1 MQQPVPCSPNATP
14 WLTITVVICT
24 GTCHSEVPH
33 ACSVAPRRHTTPG
46 VLSPVF
52 YLHIYRTNRAC
63 RYNLKRKVAGLPP
76 VTKEWFES
84 KKAQLNLASSQ
95 ASSSQTKVWIDTL
108 SKKKFYSENTYL
120 AYTRSKKY
128 TDLVRKKCGGVAP
141 EPLIKVYTQDEQ
153 NASAEGAVGTSHRGV
168 SKSDASFEMKKL
180 NKGKMVYDQDMGS
193 ESEASEWET
202 ASEDEEEEGQDPST
216 WEKWDVCRSLFDN
229 HMSNTMEDN
238 LEYMWKTY
246 GFYLPDS
253 KYLKDPEGMLQYLG
267 AKMQYGRLPLYESGL
282 NPEARRLKTL
292 HGVQRHMVDRG
303 KCKILYE
310 NNEDEYED
318 YYDYSLGD
326 EDAEESMKAE
336 EFREAMISLNEGN
349 VPGWFQAAAG
359 YELAIPNRNGKGV
372 KILGTREF
380 ARYYKQRHFTPRPR
394 ASRDAAQAAAGMS
407 NAMVAV
413 NTRYK
418 QLTVPVFGDGTVEG
432 IRKAEQKRVM
442 KCKERV
448 ERVRLMAS
456 MRRNVNDNLPRNVPY

>member
-1 MQQPVPCSPNATP
+1 M
-14 WLTITVVICT
+14 
-24 GTCHSEVPH
+24 
-33 ACSVAPRRHTTPG
+33 
-46 VLSPVF
+46 
-52 YLHIYRTNRAC
+52 
-63 RYNLKRKVAGLPP
+63 
-76 VTKEWFES
+76 TKAWFEE
-84 KKAQLNLASSQ
+84 KKAQLTLASSQ
-95 ASSSQTKVWIDTL
+95 ASSSQTKVWIDPL

-128 TDLVRKKCGGVAP
+128 TEMVNKKRGGVAP
-141 EPLIKVYTQDEQ
+141 EPVIKVYSRDVAA
-153 NASAEGAVGTSHRGV
+153 ASEAGAPSSKPAKPGTTDG
-168 SKSDASFEMKKL
+168 SFGMKKL
-180 NKGKMVYDQDMGS
+180 NQGRMVYGESDGESDGS
-193 ESEASEWET
+193 AWET
-202 ASEDEEEEGQDPST
+202 ASEDEEDEGGEGGEEGEEGDPST

-229 HMSNTMEDN
+229 HVSDTMEDN

-253 KYLKDPEGMLQYLG
+253 KYLRDPEGMLQYLG
-267 AKMQYGRLPLYESGL
+267 AKMQYGHLPLYESGL

-318 YYDYSLGD
+318 YYDYSMG
-326 EDAEESMKAE
+326 DAEATEESLRAE
-336 EFREAMISLNEGN
+336 EFRQAVVALNAES

-359 YELAIPNRNGKGV
+359 YELAIPNRNGGGV

-394 ASRDAAQAAAGMS
+394 ASRDAAVAATGGAS
-407 NAMVAV
+407 RAMVAV
-413 NTRYK
+413 NARYK

-432 IRKAEQKRVM
+432 QRKAEQKRVM

-448 ERVRLMAS
+448 ERIRLMAS

>member
-1 MQQPVPCSPNATP
+1 MQRQVLYSPSVTRSPTTTA
-14 WLTITVVICT
+14 VICI
-24 GTCHSEVPH
+24 GRL
-33 ACSVAPRRHTTPG
+33 PREITPCA
-46 VLSPVF
+46 SPPR
-52 YLHIYRTNRAC
+52 LICTRTANTHHY

-76 VTKEWFES
+76 VTREWFEE
-84 KKAQLNLASSQ
+84 KKAQLTLASSH

-128 TDLVRKKCGGVAP
+128 TDMVNKKRGGVAP
-141 EPLIKVYTQDEQ
+141 EPLIKLYSRDVA
-153 NASAEGAVGTSHRGV
+153 ASSTADTSKTDG
-168 SKSDASFEMKKL
+168 SFGMKKL
-180 NKGKMVYDQDMGS
+180 NQGRMVYGEDDGEGGESDGS
-193 ESEASEWET
+193 AWET
-202 ASEDEEEEGQDPST
+202 ASDEEEGEDDGEGGEGGDGGDPST
-216 WEKWDVCRSLFDN
+216 WEKWDVCQSLFDN
-229 HMSNTMEDN
+229 HVSGSMEDN

-253 KYLKDPEGMLQYLG
+253 KYLRDPEGLLQYLG
-267 AKMQYGRLPLYESGL
+267 AKMRYGHLPLYESGL
-282 NPEARRLKTL
+282 NPEARRLKSL

-318 YYDYSLGD
+318 YYDYSMGD
-326 EDAEESMKAE
+326 EEATEESMRTE
-336 EFREAMISLNEGN
+336 EFRQAMVALNGEN
-349 VPGWFQAAAG
+349 TPGWFQAAAG
-359 YELAIPNRNGKGV
+359 YELAIPNRNGGGV

-380 ARYYKQRHFTPRPR
+380 ARYYKQRHFTPRPK
-394 ASRDAAQAAAGMS
+394 ASRDAAVAAAGGAS
-407 NAMVAV
+407 AAMVAV

-432 IRKAEQKRVM
+432 HQKAEQKRVM

-448 ERVRLMAS
+448 ERLRLMAS